1 MRLSRSRAPG
11 SIPGKPINFKYYFLI
26 LRIMALIEPK
36 SMDECV
42 YFTNRVSDKG
52 KIRCWVFREKCPKCG
67 KGLMSKPK
75 DPKTGKIKIRAK
87 EFKCPECNY
96 TLPEQEY
103 EDTLTA
109 NIQYTC
115 QYCSHNGELQVPFKR
130 RKVQIVDEVK
140 LKKKSIE
147 SLRFQCQKCG
157 KNIDITKKMK

>member
-1 MRLSRSRAPG
+1 
-11 SIPGKPINFKYYFLI
+11 
-26 LRIMALIEPK
+26 MALLEPK

-42 YFTNRVSDKG
+42 YFTNRVLDKG

-75 DPKTGKIKIRAK
+75 NPKTGKIQIRAK
-87 EFKCPECNY
+87 EFKCPECSY
-96 TLPEQEY
+96 ALPEHEY

-115 QYCSHNGELQVPFKR
+115 PYCNHNGELQVLFKR
-130 RKVQIVDEVK
+130 KKIQILNEEAGT
-140 LKKKSIE
+140 KKSIE
-147 SLRFQCQKCG
+147 SLRFQCQKCN